1 MVGGHGRGR
10 SQCQCYCTL
19 LLKQEKVL
27 YIEVHSR
34 KQPTFLMR
42 VDICFCQ
49 DWPDQNK
56 KNVSIIY
63 GRNISPRS
71 IQFQDYYDIEH

>member
-56 KNVSIIY
+56 KMYRLYMEEISVHDQYSFKIIMT
-63 GRNISPRS
+63 
-71 IQFQDYYDIEH
+71 